1 MNLDRLF
8 DRVETKIAARSKVP
22 FELRFRAGGSRAF
35 GEGTPAFQITINDQR
50 GLAALGSLD
59 ELAISDAYLDGSLDI
74 SGDML
79 RLLDLRTALPQ
90 GDRWWNRMGR
100 RLTAFLL
107 GQVHVDRRAIAR
119 HYEFDHDLYL
129 SYLKETRCYSQAVY
143 AREDEPLDLA
153 QRRKL
158 DLVLEACRL
167 EPGHRVLD
175 VGGGWGTLTEH
186 AGRKGARVT
195 SLTISRKSYEFIRE
209 LIARHQLPCQ
219 VHLQDFLEHEAAQP
233 YDAIAILGVMEHLPN
248 YTAVLRQ
255 FLKLLKPGGR
265 VYLDAGAISEK
276 FKSTPFLTRH
286 IFPGNHSFF
295 CLHDFMEAL
304 SRRRRSS

>member
-1 MNLDRLF
+1 M
-8 DRVETKIAARSKVP
+8 
-22 FELRFRAGGSRAF
+22 
-35 GEGTPAFQITINDQR
+35 
-50 GLAALGSLD
+50 
-59 ELAISDAYLDGSLDI
+59 
-74 SGDML
+74 
-79 RLLDLRTALPQ
+79 
-90 GDRWWNRMGR
+90 
-100 RLTAFLL
+100 TAFLL

-186 AGRKGARVT
+186 AGRKGTRVT
-195 SLTISRKSYEFIRE
+195 SLTISRKSYEFICE

-295 CLHDFMEAL
+295 CLHDFMKAL
-304 SRRRRSS
+304 SATPFELIAVANDRHSYYLTCKAWAENLELARDAIVARWGEPIYRRFRLFLWGSAHAFLSRGLNAYRVVLELPQVS